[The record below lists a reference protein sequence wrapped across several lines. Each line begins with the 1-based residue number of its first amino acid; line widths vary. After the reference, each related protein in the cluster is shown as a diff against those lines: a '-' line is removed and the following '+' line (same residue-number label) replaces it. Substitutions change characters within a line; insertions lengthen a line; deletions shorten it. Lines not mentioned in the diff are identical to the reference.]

1 MKNKILLT
9 VALAISCLPLQG
21 CMVAAIGAGISA
33 VSYATSQKQKAY
45 TEYRNHA
52 EKLNFEREKAGLKP
66 NAIPTFKEW
75 SKGNQ

>member
-1 MKNKILLT
+1 MRTNTSLA
-9 VALAISCLPLQG
+9 VAALIGCLPLQG
-21 CMVAAIGAGISA
+21 CVVAAIGAGISA

-45 TEYRNHA
+45 TEYRTHG

-66 NAIPTFKEW
+66 NPILTFKEW